1 MADDTHRAA
10 EPLSLEYAFTMTLVF
25 GPPRLMKTP
34 RGGRVFA
41 PVMEGQ
47 ITGPRLTGRIM
58 PETGADFGTV
68 RRDGVEDLHARFML
82 QADDGTDI
90 YVQHTGYVRED
101 GYIRLTP
108 FFDVDRASPHAWI
121 NNTILVARGEPS
133 EDGLVLTYF
142 AVK

>member
-1 MADDTHRAA
+1 MADQVR
-10 EPLSLEYAFTMTLVF
+10 EPEVMALAFAFTMTLVF
-25 GPPRLMKTP
+25 GPPKLMKTP

-41 PVMEGQ
+41 PVMGGE
-47 ITGPRLTGRIM
+47 ITGPRLTGKIM

-68 RRDGVEDLHARFML
+68 RRDGVEDLHTRFML
-82 QADDGTDI
+82 KATDGTDI
-90 YVQHTGYVRED
+90 YVQHIGYVRED

-108 FFDVDRASPHAWI
+108 FFDVDRNTPHAWL

-133 EDGLVLTYF
+133 QDGLTLTYW